1 MNEIRKGNLLFVG
14 GDLSGIQN
22 FIYNISSEKAA
33 VSLKGRSAYISNYT
47 DEVYTQL
54 TTLPEVEAAGVEM
67 VYCSSGKFYFIT
79 LDTPEIR
86 KKLTQCSHEIESA
99 LWKDQYGQLAI
110 AICYVAFRFA
120 DENGH
125 KVIVDG
131 EEGNIG
137 LLWSA
142 INPLFTTK
150 KKQSFLHILVSEY
163 KDMFT
168 PIPVGGNTKV
178 CAITGIESAACVH
191 VDNKDTTSSYVLP
204 CVKKQIKIGK
214 NLQKEEG
221 FKTFEEY
228 AQKSYIGILRMD
240 VDGLGA
246 RFIRGFEN
254 FGEYKDFSERLATFF
269 DEEVRSIQQSKDFC
283 NFLTLIYAG
292 GDDLFA
298 VGHWNKII
306 EFAAEVQKQFAA
318 YIPEDEQLT
327 ISGGIAIV
335 KPKFP
340 IAKSALLSGEA
351 EEQAKSYTSAAGVF
365 KNAICFFDTCVSWQ
379 DEYDQVFTLKNE
391 LVTYISN
398 KKISRGLLQQLMH
411 YAEMAS
417 NNEMNYLWHATY
429 YLTRMISDTPAKEA
443 RLFLKRLR
451 DEHIPKD
458 ANHMRLLALAARWAE
473 QETRIDNEEN
483 QKKNN
488 KTIYNHGDN

>member
-22 FIYNISSEKAA
+22 FIYNISSKKAA

-47 DEVYTQL
+47 DEVYKQL
-54 TTLPEVEAAGVEM
+54 TTLPKVAAAGVEM

-86 KKLTQCSHEIESA
+86 EALTQCSHKIESA

-110 AICYVAFRFA
+110 AICYVAFTFA
-120 DENGH
+120 DEKGQ

-150 KKQSFLHILVSEY
+150 KKQSFRHMLVSEY
-163 KDMFT
+163 DHMFK
-168 PIPVGGNTKV
+168 PIPVGGDTKV
-178 CAITGIESAACVH
+178 CAITGIESEDCVPI
-191 VDNKDTTSSYVLP
+191 VDGDETSRCVLP
-204 CVKKQIKIGK
+204 CVKDQIDMGK
-214 NLQKEEG
+214 YLQTQEG

-254 FGEYKDFSERLATFF
+254 FGEYKKFSERLAIFF
-269 DEEVRSIQQSKDFC
+269 DKEVRRIQQSKDFYD
-283 NFLTLIYAG
+283 FLTLIYAG

-318 YIPEDEQLT
+318 YIPKDEHLT

-351 EEQAKSYTSAAGVF
+351 EEQAKSYTSTAGVL

-417 NNEMNYLWHATY
+417 NNEMSYLWHATY
-429 YLTRMISDTPAKEA
+429 YLTRMISDTPARDA
-443 RLFLKRLR
+443 REFLKDLR
-451 DEHIPKD
+451 D
-458 ANHMRLLALAARWAE
+458 NHFTKKSTNMRLLALAARWAE
-473 QETRIDNEEN
+473 QETRIDKDEDT
-483 QKKNN
+483 QKK
-488 KTIYNHGDN
+488 KQ

>member
-1 MNEIRKGNLLFVG
+1 MKEIRKGNLLFVG

-22 FIYNISSEKAA
+22 FIYNISSTKAA

-47 DEVYTQL
+47 NEVYKQL
-54 TTLPEVEAAGVEM
+54 TTLPEVAAAGVEM

-79 LDTPEIR
+79 MDTLDIC
-86 KKLTQCSHEIESA
+86 KALTQCIHKIESA

-110 AICYVAFRFA
+110 AICYVAFTFA
-120 DENGH
+120 DAQGH

-150 KKQSFLHILVSEY
+150 KKQSFRHMLVSEY
-163 KDMFT
+163 DHMFK
-168 PIPVGGNTKV
+168 PIAVGGDIKV

-191 VDNKDTTSSYVLP
+191 VDDKDKTSQYVLP
-204 CVKKQIKIGK
+204 CVKEQIKIGK
-214 NLQKEEG
+214 KLQAQEG
-221 FKTFEEY
+221 FKTFEDY

-254 FGEYKDFSERLATFF
+254 FGEYKEFSERLAIFF

-283 NFLTLIYAG
+283 EFLTLIYAG

-318 YIPEDEQLT
+318 YIPKDEHLT

-351 EEQAKSYTSAAGVF
+351 EEQAKSYTSTAGVF
-365 KNAICFFDTCVSWQ
+365 KNAICFFDTCVSWHE
-379 DEYDQVFTLKNE
+379 EYANVFALKNK
-391 LVTYISN
+391 LVDYISN
-398 KKISRGLLQQLMH
+398 KRISRGLLQQLMH

-417 NNEMNYLWHATY
+417 NNEMSYLWHATY
-429 YLTRMISDTPAKEA
+429 YLTRMISDTPARDA
-443 RLFLKRLR
+443 REFLKDLR
-451 DEHIPKD
+451 D
-458 ANHMRLLALAARWAE
+458 NHFTKKSTNMRLLALAARWAE
-473 QETRIDNEEN
+473 QETRIDKDEDT
-483 QKKNN
+483 QKK
-488 KTIYNHGDN
+488 KQ